1 MCKEIAFKVWQM
13 NSKTNCND
21 KVVFKALVKTACKVK
36 IGRKTIFVQ
45 VLNILKYLGNANQC
59 HFGRTKEVCPNK
71 WNQIPV
77 VEVAKH
83 KNSLKTSARMHLH
96 YIMDLIF
103 HSILT

>member
-45 VLNILKYLGNANQC
+45 VLNILKYLGKAKQC
-59 HFGRTKEVCPNK
+59 HFGRTKEVFPNK

-77 VEVAKH
+77 RIRQ
-83 KNSLKTSARMHLH
+83 NIR
-96 YIMDLIF
+96 
-103 HSILT
+103 IL